1 MSVLRNLI
9 ITGII
14 FFIIISGS
22 MIATADN
29 TEVEDGNYYWVG
41 EQLSV
46 SEDIEEETVYNFF
59 IDDGD
64 SDELITQV
72 RSNGEININTS
83 NYGVGEYR
91 IEEESG
97 EVISNFQVMNHS
109 IEMNAEPTI
118 TVEKE
123 NIFVEVRSNKF
134 EFDSYLQI
142 DGVNSETLYDSIDM
156 FGGDVYKYDNDRLKV
171 ESMNNRDVFEINS
184 SKIDKS
190 AFEIELESISTEGQE
205 SQLITIIESPSDFA
219 RFSGGDFDAHLGD
232 KADIEIDIEKIDE
245 VDLKIS
251 AEDYSHNVTIR
262 SEDNS
267 ENINLNFDSYIAG
280 QGVQPV
286 EAANDNTEIV
296 SYEKDTELDSDS
308 LIPQMYEMELYIDGE
323 KADIAPLDIIEP
335 TQSEIEIRSLS
346 NNYPI
351 DLNSIYRNSTKSNSI
366 SDEDYVII
374 SVQASSLYSAL
385 DDEVNP
391 EDIMKDSDFYEEHS
405 FYMELSDFESDT
417 LYPDIYDLSL
427 AEDLIIDEDN
437 NEFFMVFEAN
447 DLLTEANSEYNTF
460 EVLFEHT
467 TDSHIIPTPTYER
480 YNIAIFTISE
490 PTVTL
495 SESYKNIN
503 EQLYLIDVS
512 EKDENIEFNTNM
524 GTVSKETVEV
534 TNYSEEQPVNISDV
548 YQSESSFSIELDEND
563 FEYGDILN
571 VSSKYMDTDYTI
583 TIAQDEILKN
593 NVIHNNT
600 QLELHNEAAE
610 LVDKDIISVSWY
622 VNNEFVMSG
631 DKLEYNFT
639 ETDEYEIYVESSYNN
654 FDYLNETYE
663 TTFGPQKDKIN
674 LSVDVDINPSFSVI
688 GHNVLFSAETSDY
701 IEDDVENMN
710 YSWNIESEQ
719 ITGDSVQYVFEDTGK
734 KSIQLTA
741 SGDLTDVYVE
751 DIDMNVVDP
760 TSVTRILYDR
770 VVLSY

>member
-1 MSVLRNLI
+1 
-9 ITGII
+9 
-14 FFIIISGS
+14 